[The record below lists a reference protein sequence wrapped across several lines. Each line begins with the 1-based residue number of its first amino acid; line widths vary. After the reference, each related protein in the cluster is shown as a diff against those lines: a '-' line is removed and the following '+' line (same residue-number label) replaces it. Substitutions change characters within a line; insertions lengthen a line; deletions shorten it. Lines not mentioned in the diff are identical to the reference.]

1 MSKPQQIHAV
11 TEQAP
16 EPKKRAPS
24 SLELGTIVLR
34 ARRDLRKLDERQSQL
49 DATHKERSDRI
60 AEERKAIMAE
70 LSDEAKQEI
79 ADLEKVAA
87 ARKQAAE

>member
-1 MSKPQQIHAV
+1 MNKPIP
-11 TEQAP
+11 TP

-24 SLELGTIVLR
+24 SLELETIVLR
-34 ARRDLRKLDERQSQL
+34 ARRDLRKLSERQSQL
-49 DATHKERSDRI
+49 NATYKERSDRI
-60 AEERKAIMAE
+60 DEERKAIMAE